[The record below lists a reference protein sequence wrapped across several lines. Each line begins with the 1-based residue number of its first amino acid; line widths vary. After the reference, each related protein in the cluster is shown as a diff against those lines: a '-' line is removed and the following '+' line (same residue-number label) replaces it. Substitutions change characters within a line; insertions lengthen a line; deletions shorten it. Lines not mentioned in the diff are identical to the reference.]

1 MKTLSFNTGRDYTAK
16 GQRIAAALLDNGD
29 IVFFDCDRRIHG
41 TIAANGLTREE
52 MISFGQFTQ
61 KAIMSDY
68 DQNRYENN
76 LSGNEEIVQ
85 QLRDI
90 AESI

>member
-1 MKTLSFNTGRDYTAK
+1 MQTLSFNTGRDYTPK

-29 IVFFDCDRRIHG
+29 IVFVDCDRRIHG
-41 TIAANGLTREE
+41 TIPANGLTRDE
-52 MISFGQFTQ
+52 ILLFDQFNK
-61 KAIMSDY
+61 KAIMADY
-68 DQNRYENN
+68 DKNHYENN

-85 QLRDI
+85 QLRNI